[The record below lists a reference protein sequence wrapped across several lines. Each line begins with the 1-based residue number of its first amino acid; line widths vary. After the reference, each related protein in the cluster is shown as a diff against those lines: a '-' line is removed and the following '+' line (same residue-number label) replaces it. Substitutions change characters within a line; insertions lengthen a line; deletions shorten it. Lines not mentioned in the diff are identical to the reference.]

1 VSKYKHSV
9 IPLSTEDNYLLTH
22 KGSGINDNFFRRN
35 RDSHSINN
43 DGTSDTSS
51 SVKETTM
58 IRIIKTVVFLIAL
71 VLLAGVAY
79 KTVTYKLDT
88 LKQARMEASPITA
101 QMRQT
106 QLDCLARN
114 IYYEAGY
121 EPFEGKV
128 AVAQVTINRAESGD
142 FPSDICRVVYQK
154 NIVYEKVLCQ
164 FSWYCETATMKKP
177 MNGPVYTES
186 MEVAKKVL
194 LEGFRLPNLKDAL
207 YFHGDYINPGWKK
220 ERVAKIGRHIFYK

>member
-1 VSKYKHSV
+1 VNKYKHSTF
-9 IPLSTEDNYLLTH
+9 PLRTEDNYLLTH
-22 KGSGINDNFFRRN
+22 KGFGNKDNLRRN
-35 RDSHSINN
+35 RDSQSINN

-51 SVKETTM
+51 SVKETKM

-79 KTVTYKLDT
+79 KTVTYKLDN

-101 QMRQT
+101 QMRQA

-128 AVAQVTINRAESGD
+128 AVAQVTINRAESGE

-154 NIVYEKVLCQ
+154 NVVYEKVLCQ

-177 MNGPVYTES
+177 MNGPIYTES

-194 LEGFRLPNLKDAL
+194 LEGFRLPNLKNAL
-207 YFHGDYINPGWKK
+207 YFHGDYINPGWKR